1 MIESQNSM
9 QDRVSAARYRYEI
22 CAWNYA
28 DLYHTFL
35 IYMIVSKDIMYY
47 NAIFG
52 LDWD

>member
-9 QDRVSAARYRYEI
+9 QDRVSAARYWYEI

-28 DLYHTFL
+28 DLHHTFL
-35 IYMIVSKDIMYY
+35 IYMNVSKDIMYY